1 MTTTVFLDPLAWL
14 YFFICPS
21 GRWCLSRS
29 PRAAPSPAASFINKY
44 LHVCTVGGGHG
55 GSLGPQPWAPLPPAA
70 GTPFPNK
77 QTFL

>member
-1 MTTTVFLDPLAWL
+1 MMTTVSRDPLAWL

-55 GSLGPQPWAPLPPAA
+55 GSLGLQREPRSPITKHSFKV
-70 GTPFPNK
+70 GCGC
-77 QTFL
+77 